1 MAMANAVRVRK
12 QTAAQQV
19 VDILT
24 DRIRCGEYTPEMR
37 LPSEDGLA
45 DELGVSRTTIRS
57 ALDVLAAQHLVFRR
71 HGVGT
76 FVSNLS
82 RIANPLNQAVLFQD
96 LIRANGHEPGI
107 RWLNTQVVQPDAAL
121 ARLLQIPTDHPTLEV
136 RKVFTADGE
145 PVIYCANYIPSWVL
159 GSSVLEEVLANP
171 TIEEPL
177 FGFLESSCGHKAVY
191 FVATLCPERIGDSGF
206 EIAGIDSSTPAL
218 KIDEIGYDERERPV
232 VRSVHHYPG
241 QRMNFV
247 FVRRF
252 YNGAP
257 TRSSW

>member
-1 MAMANAVRVRK
+1 MTSAVRVRK

-19 VDILT
+19 VEILT
-24 DRIRCGEYTPEMR
+24 DRIRCGDYTPEMR

-96 LIRANGHEPGI
+96 LIRSNGHEPGI
-107 RWLNTQVVQPDAAL
+107 EWLSAQVIQPDAAL
-121 ARLLQIPTDHPTLEV
+121 AKLLQIPSDHPTLEV

-145 PVIYCANYIPSWVL
+145 PVIYCANHIPLWVL
-159 GSSVLEEVLANP
+159 GASVLQEVLANP
-171 TIEEPL
+171 CIEEPL
-177 FGFLESSCGHKAVY
+177 FEFLESPCGHRAVY
-191 FVATLCPERIGDSGF
+191 FVATLGPELIGDSGF
-206 EIAGIDSSTPAL
+206 DVIGIDSGTPAL

-252 YNGAP
+252 YNG
-257 TRSSW
+257 TSMSS

>member
-1 MAMANAVRVRK
+1 MTNAVRVHK

-19 VDILT
+19 VEILT
-24 DRIRCGEYTPEMR
+24 ERIRCGEYTPEMR

-45 DELGVSRTTIRS
+45 EELGVSRTTIRS
-57 ALDVLAAQHLVFRR
+57 ALDVLASQHLVFRR

-107 RWLNTQVVQPDAAL
+107 QWLDTQVVQPDAAL
-121 ARLLQIPTDHPTLEV
+121 AKALQIPADHPTLEV
-136 RKVFTADGE
+136 RKLFTADGE
-145 PVIYCANYIPSWVL
+145 PVIYCTNYIPSWVL
-159 GSSVLEEVLANP
+159 GPAVLDEVLANP
-171 TIEEPL
+171 AVEEPL
-177 FGFLESSCGHKAVY
+177 FEFLESHCGHQAVY
-191 FVATLCPERIGDSGF
+191 FVATLCPECIGDAGF
-206 EIAGIDSSTPAL
+206 DIAAIDPGTPAL
-218 KIDEIGYDERERPV
+218 KIDEIGYDEQERPI
-232 VRSVHHYPG
+232 VRSIHHYPG

-252 YNGAP
+252 YNGTPRGA
-257 TRSSW
+257 

>member
-1 MAMANAVRVRK
+1 MVNAVRVHK

-19 VDILT
+19 VQILSE
-24 DRIRCGEYTPEMR
+24 RIRSGEYTPEER

-57 ALDVLAAQHLVFRR
+57 ALDVLAAQHQIFRR

-76 FVSNLS
+76 FVSSLS

-96 LIRANGHEPGI
+96 LIRSNGHEPGI
-107 RWLNTQVVQPDAAL
+107 RWLSTRVLEADLAL
-121 ARLLQIPTDHPTLEV
+121 ARSLQIAPGQRTLEV
-136 RKVFTADGE
+136 RKLFTADGS
-145 PVIYCANYIPSWVL
+145 PVIYVVNFVPSWVL
-159 GSSVLEEVLANP
+159 GTDLMAEVLVDP

-177 FGFLESSCGHKAVY
+177 FDFLASRCGHAAVY
-191 FVATLCPERIGDSGF
+191 FVANICPELFGEAGVEMPGF
-206 EIAGIDSSTPAL
+206 NGSQPAL
-218 KIDEIGYDERERPV
+218 RIDETGYDEQERPV
-232 VRSVHHYPG
+232 VRSIHHYPG

-252 YNGAP
+252 YNGGSAA
-257 TRSSW
+257 T

>member
-1 MAMANAVRVRK
+1 MPNAVRVHKR
-12 QTAAQQV
+12 TAAQQV
-19 VDILT
+19 VEILA
-24 DRIRCGEYTPEMR
+24 DRIRCGEYAVEMR

-45 DELGVSRTTIRS
+45 EELGVSRTTIRS

-107 RWLNTQVVQPDAAL
+107 QWLSTQVIQPDAAL
-121 ARLLQIPTDHPTLEV
+121 AKLLQIPADHPTLEV

-145 PVIYCANYIPSWVL
+145 PVIYCANYIPFWVL
-159 GSSVLEEVLANP
+159 GSSVLEQVIADP
-171 TIEEPL
+171 TTEEPL
-177 FGFLESSCGHKAVY
+177 FGFLESPCGHRAVY
-191 FVATLCPERIGDSGF
+191 FVATLCPERVADAGF
-206 EIAGIDSSTPAL
+206 EISSIDPGLPAL

-232 VRSVHHYPG
+232 VRSIHHYPG

-252 YNGAP
+252 NSAP
-257 TRSSW
+257 LSF

>member
-1 MAMANAVRVRK
+1 MINAVRVRK
-12 QTAAQQV
+12 HTAAQQV
-19 VDILT
+19 VEILT

-45 DELGVSRTTIRS
+45 EELGVSRTTIRS

-96 LIRANGHEPGI
+96 LIRSNGHEPGI
-107 RWLNTQVVQPDAAL
+107 QWLSTQVIQADAGL
-121 ARLLQIPTDHPTLEV
+121 AKLLQIPAGHPTLEV

-145 PVIYCANYIPSWVL
+145 PVIYCSNYIPFWVL
-159 GSSVLEEVLANP
+159 GSSVLEEVLADP
-171 TIEEPL
+171 AIEEPL
-177 FGFLESSCGHKAVY
+177 FEFLESPCGHKAVY
-191 FVATLCPERIGDSGF
+191 FVATLCPELIGDAGF
-206 EIAGIDSSTPAL
+206 DIMGIDSGTPAL
-218 KIDEIGYDERERPV
+218 KIDEIGYDEKERPV

-257 TRSSW
+257 LGL

>member
-1 MAMANAVRVRK
+1 MINAVRVHK

-19 VDILT
+19 VQILT
-24 DRIRCGEYTPEMR
+24 DRIRCGEYAPEMR

-45 DELGVSRTTIRS
+45 EELGVSRTTIRS

-82 RIANPLNQAVLFQD
+82 RIANPLDQAVLFQD

-107 RWLNTQVVQPDAAL
+107 RWLGTATILADPAL
-121 ARLLQIPTDHPTLEV
+121 AKSLQVAPEHPTLEV

-145 PVIYCANYIPSWVL
+145 PVICCTNYVPSWVL
-159 GSSVLEEVLANP
+159 GSSLLDEVLADP

-177 FGFLESSCGHKAVY
+177 FGFLESRCGHGAVY
-191 FVATLCPERIGDSGF
+191 FVAAISPELCGETGF
-206 EIAGIDSSTPAL
+206 EIPDIDPGMPAL
-218 KIDEIGYDERERPV
+218 RIDEIGYDEKERPV
-232 VRSVHHYPG
+232 VRSIHHYPG
-241 QRMNFV
+241 NRMNFV

-252 YNGAP
+252 YNGGMPPA
-257 TRSSW
+257 R

>member
-1 MAMANAVRVRK
+1 MTSAVRVRK

-19 VDILT
+19 VEILT

-57 ALDVLAAQHLVFRR
+57 ALDVLGAQHLVFRR

-96 LIRANGHEPGI
+96 LIRSNGHEPGI
-107 RWLNTQVVQPDAAL
+107 EWLSARVIQPDAAL
-121 ARLLQIPTDHPTLEV
+121 ARLLQIPSDHSALEV

-145 PVIYCANYIPSWVL
+145 PVIYCVNHIPFWVL
-159 GSSVLEEVLANP
+159 GSSVLEEVLADP
-171 TIEEPL
+171 GIEEPL
-177 FGFLESSCGHKAVY
+177 FDFLESPCGHKAAY
-191 FVATLCPERIGDSGF
+191 FVATLYPERIGDSGF
-206 EIAGIDSSTPAL
+206 DINGLDSGSPAL
-218 KIDEIGYDERERPV
+218 AIDEIGYDEKERPI
-232 VRSVHHYPG
+232 VRSIHHYPG

-252 YNGAP
+252 YNGTAIGF
-257 TRSSW
+257 

>member
-1 MAMANAVRVRK
+1 MVNAVRVHK

-19 VDILT
+19 VQILS
-24 DRIRCGEYTPEMR
+24 DRIRSGEYVPEVR

-45 DELGVSRTTIRS
+45 EELGVSRTTIRS

-82 RIANPLNQAVLFQD
+82 HIANPLNQAVLFQD
-96 LIRANGHEPGI
+96 LIRSNGYEPGI
-107 RWLNTQVVQPDAAL
+107 RWLSARVLEADPTLAKSLQVAPA
-121 ARLLQIPTDHPTLEV
+121 HPTLEV
-136 RKVFTADGE
+136 CKVFTADGE
-145 PVIYCANYIPSWVL
+145 PVIYCANYVPSWVL
-159 GSSVLEEVLANP
+159 GLPLVEEVLADP

-177 FGFLESSCGHKAVY
+177 FDFLASRCGHGAVY
-191 FVATLCPERIGDSGF
+191 FVATICPELFS
-206 EIAGIDSSTPAL
+206 EAGIELSGVDGNLPAL
-218 KIDEIGYDERERPV
+218 RIDEIGYDEQERPV

-241 QRMNFV
+241 RRMNFV

-252 YNGAP
+252 YQNGGAVP
-257 TRSSW
+257 Q

>member
-1 MAMANAVRVRK
+1 MANAMRVHK
-12 QTAAQQV
+12 TTAAEQV
-19 VDILT
+19 VQILA
-24 DRIRCGEYTPEMR
+24 DRIRSGEYAVEMR
-37 LPSEDGLA
+37 LPSEDRLA
-45 DELGVSRTTIRS
+45 EEMGVSRTTIRS

-107 RWLNTQVVQPDAAL
+107 RWLSTQLIQPDAAL
-121 ARLLQIPTDHPTLEV
+121 TKLLQIPPDHLTLEI
-136 RKVFTADGE
+136 RKVFTADAE
-145 PVIYCANYIPSWVL
+145 PVIFCANYIPYWVL
-159 GSSVLEEVLANP
+159 GSSVLEAVLAEP
-171 TIEEPL
+171 TLEEPL
-177 FGFLESSCGHKAVY
+177 FEFLESPCGHRAVY
-191 FVATLCPERIGDSGF
+191 FVATLGPELIGEAGF
-206 EIAGIDSSTPAL
+206 ELTGIDSGLPAL
-218 KIDEIGYDERERPV
+218 KIDEIGYDEKERPV

-257 TRSSW
+257 LGL

>member
-1 MAMANAVRVRK
+1 MAMTNAVRVRK

-19 VDILT
+19 VEILT

-45 DELGVSRTTIRS
+45 EELGVSRTTIRS
-57 ALDVLAAQHLVFRR
+57 ALDVLAGQHLVFRR

-107 RWLNTQVVQPDAAL
+107 LWLSAQIVPADAAL
-121 ARLLQIPTDHPTLEV
+121 ARLLQVPADHPTLEV

-145 PVIYCANYIPSWVL
+145 PVIYCANYIPAWVL
-159 GSSVLEEVLANP
+159 GPALLDEVLADP

-177 FGFLESSCGHKAVY
+177 FEFLEGPCGHRAVY
-191 FVATLCPERIGDSGF
+191 FVAKLCPERIADAGF
-206 EIAGIDSSTPAL
+206 EISGLGPDLPAL
-218 KIDEIGYDERERPV
+218 KIDEIGYDDKERPV
-232 VRSVHHYPG
+232 VRSIHHYPG
-241 QRMNFV
+241 QRMDFV

-252 YNGAP
+252 YNGA
-257 TRSSW
+257 SAAW

>member
-1 MAMANAVRVRK
+1 MINAVRVHK

-19 VDILT
+19 IQILS
-24 DRIRCGEYTPEMR
+24 DRIRSGEYLPEVR

-45 DELGVSRTTIRS
+45 EELGVSRTTIRS

-96 LIRANGHEPGI
+96 LIRSNGHAPGI
-107 RWLNTQVVQPDAAL
+107 IWLGTRMIKADSAL
-121 ARLLQIPTDHPTLEV
+121 AKSLQVPLDNAVLEI

-145 PVIYCANYIPSWVL
+145 PVIFCVNYLPSWVMGPSLL
-159 GSSVLEEVLANP
+159 GQVLADP
-171 TIEEPL
+171 SVEEPL
-177 FGFLESSCGHKAVY
+177 FDFLASKCGHGAVY
-191 FVATLCPERIGDSGF
+191 FVATIRPELFSESGI
-206 EIAGIDSSTPAL
+206 ELQGVDGGQAAL
-218 KIDEIGYDERERPV
+218 RIDETGYDEQERPV
-232 VRSVHHYPG
+232 VRSIHHYPG
-241 QRMNFV
+241 SRMNFV

-252 YNGAP
+252 YNGGGVL
-257 TRSSW
+257 